1 MNRGKIDSGVNRV
14 NRDMFLYYFNWQEQ
28 NFLSVFTMISFF
40 LCFFFFYCSDQY
52 KLGTENMKPP
62 FSLTFNLQYIIFP
75 YFYLFIFQKEQNLT
89 RSSFSRNQ
97 EFILSV
103 LLVGFCLIVIVGVML
118 YLFKRRVLLRQKT
131 YVISADILL

>member
-1 MNRGKIDSGVNRV
+1 MAYKSNQTTYVLRMKKGKIDSGVNRV

-40 LCFFFFYCSDQY
+40 LCFFYCSDQY

-62 FSLTFNLQYIIFP
+62 FSLTFNLQYSIFP

-89 RSSFSRNQ
+89 RSSSLEIKESFS
-97 EFILSV
+97 
-103 LLVGFCLIVIVGVML
+103 
-118 YLFKRRVLLRQKT
+118 LLR
-131 YVISADILL
+131 LLAFV